1 MACIDFS
8 GNLARGVLSC
18 GPRIKTRG
26 HAKHR
31 KSQIAALLV
40 SIAIMPA
47 APAAAQTLEA
57 ALVQAYQSNPVLNA
71 ERARQRGTDENVSI
85 ALSGYRPQL
94 AAGFS
99 PSLIAVRDLFVDG
112 STASATMRGYTAQI
126 ALNQIIFNGF
136 RTGNQVRQAES
147 QVQSGREAL
156 RGVEQ
161 AILLDAV
168 TAFENVVASQALVEA
183 QRVNVTFLRETLE
196 STRKRLDAGDVT
208 PTDVAQAEARLARGS
223 ADLNAAEVNLAIA
236 RATYEQVI
244 GATPG
249 HLIPPPPIDRLLP
262 GAPDQ
267 ALAVA
272 RRENPA
278 VRGATYDIDVAQYAI
293 RVAEGAL
300 YPTITAQA
308 YLLNTQNTDTQL
320 SVAKSNQAGVIGNL
334 NIPIYDGGLASA
346 QVRQAKEALS
356 QTRLILD
363 RVRRQTSAAVF
374 AAWATHEGAKI
385 AMAASES
392 EVRAGTIAL
401 EGVRREAQAGQRT
414 TLDVLNSQQDLT
426 SARARLIG
434 AQRDRVVAS
443 YTLLSAIGRLDH
455 RNLLLSV
462 PNYDAQTHYQ
472 QVRDVWH
479 GLRTPA
485 GQ

>member
-1 MACIDFS
+1 MDFS
-8 GNLARGVLSC
+8 QNLARKTLSRGSRRASPGRAKQHAPSLLRIAMLVL
-18 GPRIKTRG
+18 
-26 HAKHR
+26 
-31 KSQIAALLV
+31 AL
-40 SIAIMPA
+40 AILPA
-47 APAAAQTLEA
+47 APAAAETLEM
-57 ALVQAYQSNPVLNA
+57 ALVRAYQNNPVLNA

-94 AAGFS
+94 AIGFS
-99 PSLIAVRDLFVDG
+99 PSLIAVRDLFIDG
-112 STASATMRGYTAQI
+112 TTASATLRGYTAQI
-126 ALNQIIFNGF
+126 TLNQILFNGF
-136 RTGNQVRQAES
+136 KTGNQVRQAES
-147 QVQSGREAL
+147 QVRSGREAL

-161 AILLDAV
+161 AVFLDAV

-183 QRVNVTFLRETLE
+183 QHINVTFLRETLAT
-196 STRKRLDAGDVT
+196 TRKRLEAGDVT
-208 PTDVAQAEARLARGS
+208 PTDVAQAEARLSRGT

-236 RATYEQVI
+236 QATYEQVI
-244 GATPG
+244 GVPPG

-262 GAPDQ
+262 VARDP

-278 VRGATYDIDVAQYAI
+278 VLGATYDIDVAQYAI
-293 RVAEGAL
+293 RVAESTL
-300 YPTITAQA
+300 YPTITAQG
-308 YLLNTQNTDTQL
+308 YILNTQNTDTQL

-334 NIPIYDGGLASA
+334 NIPIYDGGFASA
-346 QVRQAKEALS
+346 QVRQTKEVLS
-356 QTRLILD
+356 QTRLVLD
-363 RVRRQTSAAVF
+363 RVRRQTGAAVV

-385 AMAASES
+385 AVTASES
-392 EVRAGTIAL
+392 EVRAATIAL

-414 TLDVLNSQQDLT
+414 TLDVLNSQQDLI
-426 SARARLIG
+426 SAKARLIG

-455 RNLLLSV
+455 RSLLLPV
-462 PNYDAQTHYQ
+462 PGYEPQINYQ